1 MELIFHSLINVAKKQ
16 RKVNYTSS
24 SIVFVMLVTYVTTRT
39 NKKKHKAFVTHN
51 PSHKR
56 WRRSI
61 KLFTLSVFVCL
72 SVTVLCQACLL
83 HFFLTIPRSL
93 FFPVWR
99 RGTCQSRWR
108 TWGSMPHP
116 SPSAWPPTFTSEG
129 LSSSWWKRHVGSSVF
144 LSLSSSQSHFRLKLV
159 S

>member
-24 SIVFVMLVTYVTTRT
+24 SIVFVIVVTYVTTRT

-51 PSHKR
+51 PSRKR
-56 WRRSI
+56 WRRAI

-93 FFPVWR
+93 FFQYGGVGPVSHGGGPGARCPTRHHQRGLRPSHR
-99 RGTCQSRWR
+99 RGYPQVGGKD
-108 TWGSMPHP
+108 TWV
-116 SPSAWPPTFTSEG
+116 A
-129 LSSSWWKRHVGSSVF
+129 LSSSLCLP
-144 LSLSSSQSHFRLKLV
+144 LSHTSD
-159 S
+159 

>member
-24 SIVFVMLVTYVTTRT
+24 SIVFVIVVTYVTTRT

-56 WRRSI
+56 WRRAI

-93 FFPVWR
+93 FSSMAAWDLSVTVEDLGLDAPPV
-99 RGTCQSRWR
+99 TI
-108 TWGSMPHP
+108 
-116 SPSAWPPTFTSEG
+116 
-129 LSSSWWKRHVGSSVF
+129 SVASD
-144 LSLSSSQSHFRLKLV
+144 LHIGGVILKLV
-159 S
+159 EKTRG